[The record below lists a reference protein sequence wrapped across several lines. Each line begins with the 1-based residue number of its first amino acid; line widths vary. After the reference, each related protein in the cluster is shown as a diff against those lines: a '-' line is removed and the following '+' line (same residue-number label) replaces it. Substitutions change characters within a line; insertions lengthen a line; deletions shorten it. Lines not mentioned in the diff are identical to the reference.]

1 MNFFF
6 QFVDRGCEI
15 MYNVFNKQKELYMAI
30 KKGGLG
36 RGLSALLS
44 GAEEEYENSL
54 SEQDSSSGKSE
65 AGGNPV
71 EISLSLIDPN
81 VNQPRKTF
89 DETAMTELANSIRIH
104 GVISPIILV
113 PNGERYMII
122 AGERRFRAA
131 KKAGLMSIPAIVRN
145 YTQQQVKEISLIEN
159 LQREDL
165 NPIETANAIKQLM
178 DEYKYTQEEVAD
190 RIGKSRPAIANTLRL
205 LTLSQPVIDLVADGK
220 LSPGHARCL
229 VVVENAEAQ
238 LSLAKTGIDKKV
250 SVREFEKMVKSFL
263 TPKTEKPK
271 QEQSIELKDLISR
284 MQRTFATKVSALGN
298 DRRGRIYIDYYNR
311 DDLDRIVE
319 LVEVLEKNKK
329 ED

>member
-1 MNFFF
+1 
-6 QFVDRGCEI
+6 
-15 MYNVFNKQKELYMAI
+15 MAV
-30 KKGGLG
+30 KRGGLG

-54 SEQDSSSGKSE
+54 DENTNSNAKTTAEGT
-65 AGGNPV
+65 PV
-71 EISLSLIDPN
+71 EISISLIDPN
-81 VNQPRKTF
+81 VNQPRKSF

-122 AGERRFRAA
+122 AGERRYRAA

-205 LTLSQPVIDLVADGK
+205 LTLSQPVIDLVAEGR

-229 VVVENAEAQ
+229 VVVEDAEAQ
-238 LSLAKTGIDKKV
+238 LTLAKNGIDNKV
-250 SVREFEKMVKSFL
+250 SVREFEKMVKAFL

-271 QEQSIELKDLISR
+271 QEQSIELKELISR
-284 MQRTFATKVSALGN
+284 MQRTFSTKVSALGN
-298 DRRGRIYIDYYNR
+298 DHRGRIYIDYYNR

-319 LVEVLEKNKK
+319 LIEYLEKNKQ
-329 ED
+329 DN

>member
-1 MNFFF
+1 
-6 QFVDRGCEI
+6 
-15 MYNVFNKQKELYMAI
+15 MAM

-44 GAEEEYENSL
+44 GAEEEYENSITETE
-54 SEQDSSSGKSE
+54 SGEKTESSST
-65 AGGNPV
+65 PV
-71 EISLSLIDPN
+71 EISLSLIEPN
-81 VNQPRKTF
+81 INQPRKTF
-89 DETAMTELANSIRIH
+89 DETAMNELANSIRIH

-122 AGERRFRAA
+122 AGERRYRAA
-131 KKAGLMSIPAIVRN
+131 KKAGLMTIPAIVRN

-178 DEYKYTQEEVAD
+178 EEYKYTQEEVAD

-205 LTLSQPVIDLVADGK
+205 LTLSQAVIDLVAEGR

-229 VVVENAEAQ
+229 VVVEDADAQ
-238 LSLAKTGIDKKV
+238 LALAKSGIDNKV
-250 SVREFEKMVKSFL
+250 SVREFEKMVKAFL
-263 TPKTEKPK
+263 TPKQEKPK
-271 QEQSIELKDLISR
+271 QEQSIELKDLIGR

-319 LVEVLEKNKK
+319 LIELLERNKPQ
-329 ED
+329 E